1 LEKLV
6 IQKGKFKS
14 LASASSSDSVA
25 ELADLLTRDE
35 GEQIIVKEGDE
46 IFTDEELA
54 AILDRSD
61 EAFEKAE
68 KGKSGRFEIVE
79 EKPQDDAFATR
90 T

>member
-14 LASASSSDSVA
+14 LAASGSSDSVA
-25 ELADLLTRDE
+25 ELADLLTREE
-35 GEQIIVKEGDE
+35 GEQIMVKGGDE

-54 AILDRSD
+54 AILDRSE
-61 EAFEKAE
+61 EAFQKAE
-68 KGKSGRFEIVE
+68 KGKTGRFEIVE